1 MNKNVSIIIPAYNS
15 SKYIE
20 EAVDSCIIQLKN
32 NDEIVIVDDGS
43 IDETV
48 AVLKKYSNFDNVKYI
63 YQKNGGP
70 ASARN
75 TGMKCA
81 TGAYISFLDSDDTL
95 LDGSI
100 DARRTF
106 LDSHSEVSFVFSDH
120 YLKRTVEDF
129 TRKHSDVLLLEKLKK
144 FIVSG
149 NKNDIIVSTNG
160 IAHVYLSNPC
170 FHFNTVMMRR
180 DCLERCGYFNE
191 DLLCAE
197 DTEMMLRLLMST
209 KFFGYLDFP
218 TSNYNYFRNGISTN
232 PERAILQH
240 INFFLHI
247 YNMHGLNKKYI
258 HERIASKYVDL
269 SRHYL
274 IEKDLKK
281 SISVLLSS
289 FKYRKLNFEAYKMLV
304 KAFLSLVEK
313 PGNFKR
319 SKPL

>member
-20 EAVDSCIIQLKN
+20 ESVESCIVQIKK
-32 NDEIVIVDDGS
+32 NDEIIIIDDGS
-43 IDETV
+43 VDDTSDI
-48 AVLKKYSNFDNVKYI
+48 LKKYSNFDNVKYI
-63 YQKNGGP
+63 YKKNGGP

-81 TGAYISFLDSDDTL
+81 NGAYISFLDSDDTL

-100 DARRTF
+100 DARRVF
-106 LDSHSEVSFVFSDH
+106 LDSHPEVSFVFSDH
-120 YLKRTVEDF
+120 YLKRTVGKF
-129 TRKHSDVLLLEKLKK
+129 TRKHSEVLLLEKLRE

-149 NKNDIIVSTNG
+149 IKNDIILSTNG
-160 IAHVYLSNPC
+160 MAQVYLSNPC

-197 DTEMMLRLLMST
+197 DTEMMLRLLMGS
-209 KFFGYLDFP
+209 KFVGYLDLP

-232 PERAILQH
+232 PKRAISQH

-247 YNMHGLNKKYI
+247 SDMYGLNKKYI
-258 HERIASKYVDL
+258 NERIASKYIDL

-274 IEKDLKK
+274 GETDIEK
-281 SISVLLSS
+281 SISALMSS
-289 FKYRKLNFEAYKMLV
+289 FEYNKLNVEAYKLLV
-304 KAFLSLVEK
+304 KSFLCLVVK
-313 PGNFKR
+313 FVNFKE
-319 SKPL
+319 KKL